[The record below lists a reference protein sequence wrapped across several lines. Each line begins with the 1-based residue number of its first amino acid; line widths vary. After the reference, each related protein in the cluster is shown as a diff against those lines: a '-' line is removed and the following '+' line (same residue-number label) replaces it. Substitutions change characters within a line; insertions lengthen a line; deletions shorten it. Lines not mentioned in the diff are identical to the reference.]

1 MKKTVI
7 FILLSLLTMNCEA
20 SWRHYKSVCDDFYSS
35 SQYLRDAVD
44 GEFGICGKEKK
55 EPGKEYFKIIALS
68 REGLEEGAYPHRIMF
83 EYDRLNLIRM
93 KISDSINGLK
103 YQPVP
108 LNFYDE
114 ELNLIW
120 TIDNPKRYV
129 NLQKVPAL
137 LYQDVKKIRYV
148 YLELEANR

>member
-1 MKKTVI
+1 MKI
-7 FILLSLLTMNCEA
+7 FVLLFIFLFSFTCEA
-20 SWRHYKSVCDDFYSS
+20 SWRHYKNVSEDFYSS
-35 SQYLRDAVD
+35 NQFVRDNVD

-55 EPGKEYFKIIALS
+55 DVGKEYFKIIALS
-68 REGLEEGAYPHRIMF
+68 RRGLEEGAHPHRIIF
-83 EYDRLNLIRM
+83 EYDSLNLVRM
-93 KISDSINGLK
+93 KVSDSINGLK
-103 YQPVP
+103 FQPVP